1 MERPELWE
9 WLSQEV
15 MGEKGVVML
24 IGAPDTGKTTL
35 CHFLISQALRQGIRT
50 AYVDGDI
57 GQSVIGPPTTLGMAL
72 LEEPPEDFSHLPWD
86 LLYFIGSPS
95 PARHLLPVAVGLKR
109 LVDKAKEKGAEL
121 IVVDTTGLVA
131 GEVGFELKFYKME
144 LLRPQALIALQR
156 QDELEHILKGC
167 RGRDGVSLYVLPP
180 SEGVVP
186 RSPERRREYRQR
198 RFEEYFKWGRKV
210 EVDVERT
217 VVIDPAF
224 PLLNL
229 GEDDGRLVGRLLG
242 LNDGQFFTLGLGIWE
257 GVDEGKGRVYIYTP
271 LEETEAVR
279 FLQLG
284 HITLRRG

>member
-1 MERPELWE
+1 VECPEIWD
-9 WLSQEV
+9 WLSQRVTE
-15 MGEKGVVML
+15 EKGVVML

-35 CHFLISQALRQGIRT
+35 CHFLISQALQRGIKT

-57 GQSVIGPPTTLGMAL
+57 GQSVIGPPTTLGMTL
-72 LEEPPEDFSHLPWD
+72 LEEPPQDFFRLQWD

-109 LVDKAKEKGAEL
+109 LVDRAREEAEL

-156 QDELEHILKGC
+156 KDELEHILKGC
-167 RGRDGVSLYVLPP
+167 RGRKGLSLYVLPP

-186 RSPERRREYRQR
+186 RSQERRREYRQR
-198 RFEEYFKWGRKV
+198 KFEEYFKEGRKV
-210 EVDVERT
+210 EVDVERA

-224 PLLNL
+224 PLLRL
-229 GEDDGRLVGRLLG
+229 GEDEERLIGRLLG
-242 LNDGQFFTLGLGIWE
+242 LNDDRFFTLGLGIWE
-257 GVDEGKGRVYIYTP
+257 GVDERKGKVYIYTP
-271 LEETEAVR
+271 LEQIEEVR
-279 FLQLG
+279 FLHLG
-284 HITLRRG
+284 HITLKKG